1 MIDVWGYI
9 IRFIKSNK
17 DKCRLMMTCK
27 GITKCHFIFDE
38 IIKVKKIA
46 GSRWFNKFNNIIT
59 NSDLPSLP
67 LFVTH
72 LTFNW
77 KCNKPING
85 NIPSSVTHL
94 AFGDCFN
101 QPINNC
107 IPPSVT
113 HLVFCW
119 DFNQPIDNCIPSSV
133 THLVFCNKFN
143 QPVKNN
149 IPESVINLTFRFDFY
164 YGKNCYIPPTV
175 ITINVILFDEESDFI
190 IQRIPHSVKEINFF
204 YEGWTDCEIPDVKKQ
219 YVRDLIGRKDII
231 LNFHG
236 ELFNPFG
243 TK

>member
-1 MIDVWGYI
+1 MNPLTNDEWSHIMI
-9 IRFIKSNK
+9 FIEKNNDKYSLLRVCKQMSN
-17 DKCRLMMTCK
+17 CK
-27 GITKCHFIFDE
+27 FYFYESVSLTKINISAFYNYFINV
-38 IIKVKKIA
+38 IV
-46 GSRWFNKFNNIIT
+46 
-59 NSDLPSLP
+59 SDLTYLP
-67 LFVTH
+67 IFVKY
-72 LTFNW
+72 LT
-77 KCNKPING
+77 
-85 NIPSSVTHL
+85 
-94 AFGDCFN
+94 FGDCFN

-107 IPPSVT
+107 IPSSVT

-164 YGKNCYIPPTV
+164 YGKNFYIPPTV

-219 YVRDLIGRKDII
+219 YVRDLIGRKDVI